1 MPVSHALTS
10 LRPAVACVAM
20 AVATM
25 AATSAHAVEPFTVG
39 DIRIEGLQRGDP
51 GSVFAALPFRV
62 GDEYNDDKGA
72 AALRALFATGLF
84 KDVRID
90 IENRVVVVVVE
101 ERALIASVNFIGLRE
116 FDKDTLAKA
125 LKDNGISEGQPYDKA
140 VIDRAEQE
148 IKRQYLTRSLY
159 GAEVVTT
166 ATPIERNRVNITFTV
181 SEGEVAK
188 IREIRIEGAKAFSE
202 SSLLDMMDLTTGGWL
217 TWYTKSD
224 RYARAKLNADLE
236 RIRAHY
242 LNRGYL
248 EFDVKS
254 TQVTISPDKQEIS
267 INVVIDEGQP
277 FTVTAVRLEGQ
288 FLGRE
293 EDFRQR
299 VRIRPGEPYRG
310 DDVTATTRA
319 FSDLYGAYGYAFAR
333 VEPRTEID
341 RKSGQVVVV
350 LQGQPGQRV
359 NVRRVNIAGNTVTR
373 DEVIRREFRQ
383 FESAWYDSAK
393 IKLSRDRVERLGFF
407 DEVTVDTQEVPGSPD
422 QVDLLLTVKEKQTG
436 SLQLAA
442 GYSSAGLSFSGAIRK
457 ENVFGTGNYL
467 GLEVNTSRLSRNL
480 VVSTVDPYF
489 TDDGVSRAVDVYYRT
504 SKPLNSLAESYQLA
518 TPGMSVRFG
527 VPFTE
532 YDTVFFGV
540 GIEQTI
546 IGSTIGVPNSYF
558 TFVET
563 FGNHAISVPLT
574 VGWAREERDNVL
586 VPTKGRYQRVNL
598 DFSVAGDVHY
608 ARLNA
613 QYQQYFSVTNKLTL
627 GINGEV
633 GLGYGLGGKPYPLFK
648 NFYGGGLGSVRV
660 FEQGSFGG
668 VDITGAYDGG
678 SKKLNLNS
686 ELYFPVPG
694 SGNDKSLRIF
704 AFADAGNVWR
714 DFNQNNYTRN
724 ERDREGGQSGT
735 LEDLRASA
743 GIGLSWISPVGP
755 LKLSYGTPLRSF
767 RGDKIQRFQ
776 FQIGTAF

>member
-1 MPVSHALTS
+1 MPFPFALTS
-10 LRPAVACVAM
+10 LRPVPAYVALVA
-20 AVATM
+20 AATV
-25 AATSAHAVEPFTVG
+25 ATSARAVEPFKIG

-51 GSVFAALPFRV
+51 GSVFGALPFRI

-90 IENRVVVVVVE
+90 IEEQVVVIVVE
-101 ERALIASVNFIGLRE
+101 ERSLISSVNFIGLRE
-116 FDKDTLAKA
+116 FDKDTLSKA
-125 LKDNGISEGQPYDKA
+125 LKENGISEGQPYDKA

-181 SEGEVAK
+181 VEGDVAK
-188 IREIRIEGAKAFSE
+188 INDIRIEGARAFSE
-202 SSLLDMMDLTTGGWL
+202 STLLDLMDLTTGGWL
-217 TWYTKSD
+217 SWYTKSD
-224 RYARAKLNADLE
+224 RYSRAKLNADLE
-236 RIRAHY
+236 KIRAYY
-242 LNRGYL
+242 LNKGYL
-248 EFDVKS
+248 EFDVKT

-267 INVVIDEGQP
+267 ILIGIEEGQP
-277 FTVTAVRLEGQ
+277 YTVTGVKLEGQ
-288 FLGRE
+288 YLGRE
-293 EDFRQR
+293 EDFKQR
-299 VRIRPGEPYRG
+299 ITIKPGEPYRG
-310 DDVTATTRA
+310 DEVTATTRA
-319 FSDLYGAYGYAFAR
+319 FSDLYGTYGYAFAR
-333 VEPRTEID
+333 IEPRQDID
-341 RKSGQVVVV
+341 RKTGQVVIV
-350 LQGQPGQRV
+350 LQGSPGQRV
-359 NVRRVNIAGNTVTR
+359 NVRRVNIAGNTITR
-373 DEVIRREFRQ
+373 DEVLRREFRQ

-393 IKLSRDRVERLGFF
+393 IKLSRDRVERLGYFE
-407 DEVTVDTQEVPGSPD
+407 EVTVDTQEVPGSPD
-422 QVDLLLTVKEKQTG
+422 QVDLVLNVKEKQTG

-442 GYSSAGLSFSGAIRK
+442 GYSTAGLSFSGSIKK

-467 GLEVNTSRLSRNL
+467 GLEVNTSKLARNL

-489 TDDGVSRAVDVYYRT
+489 TDDGVSRALDVYYRT
-504 SKPLNSLAESYQLA
+504 SKPLNSQGDAYQLA
-518 TPGMSVRFG
+518 TPGAAVRFG

-532 YDTVFFGV
+532 YDTVFFGI
-540 GIEQTI
+540 GLEQTI
-546 IGSTIGVPNSYF
+546 IGTSAGVPNSYF
-558 TFVET
+558 TFVEN
-563 FGNHAISVPLT
+563 FGNHALSVPLT
-574 VGWAREERDNVL
+574 VGWAREERDNPL
-586 VPTKGRYQRVNL
+586 TPTKGRYQRVNL
-598 DFSVAGDVHY
+598 DFSIAGDVHY

-633 GLGYGLGGKPYPLFK
+633 GAGYGLSGKPYPIFK

-714 DFNQNNYTRN
+714 DRGQTDTVN
-724 ERDREGGQSGT
+724 ERDRDRGQTGT
-735 LEDLRASA
+735 LNDLRVSA

-755 LKLSYGTPLRSF
+755 LKLSYGTPLRAF
-767 RGDKIQRFQ
+767 TGDKIQRFQ
-776 FQIGTAF
+776 FQVGTAF

>member
-1 MPVSHALTS
+1 MPFPFALTS
-10 LRPAVACVAM
+10 LRPVPAYVALVAAAV
-20 AVATM
+20 VATP
-25 AATSAHAVEPFTVG
+25 ARAVEPFTIG

-62 GDEYNDDKGA
+62 GDQYNDDKGA

-90 IENRVVVVVVE
+90 IEGQVVVVVVE
-101 ERALIASVNFIGLRE
+101 ERALIASVNFLGLRE

-125 LKDNGISEGQPYDKA
+125 LKENGISEGQPYDKA

-181 SEGEVAK
+181 VEGDVAK
-188 IREIRIEGAKAFSE
+188 INQIRIEGSKAFSE
-202 SSLLDMMDLTTGGWL
+202 STLLDLMDLTTGGWL
-217 TWYTKSD
+217 SWYTKSD
-224 RYARAKLNADLE
+224 RYSRVKLNADLE
-236 RIRAHY
+236 TIRAYY

-248 EFDVKS
+248 EFDIKS

-267 INVVIDEGQP
+267 ITIVVEEGQP
-277 FTVTAVRLEGQ
+277 YTVAGVRLEGEY
-288 FLGRE
+288 LGRID
-293 EDFRQR
+293 DFRQL
-299 VRIRPGEPYRG
+299 VTIKPGAPYRG
-310 DDVTATTRA
+310 DEVTTTTRR
-319 FSDLYGAYGYAFAR
+319 FSELYGTYGYAFAR
-333 VEPRTEID
+333 IEPRQEID
-341 RKSGQVVVV
+341 RATGQVVIV
-350 LQGQPGQRV
+350 LQGSPGVRV

-383 FESAWYDSAK
+383 FESAWYDGAK
-393 IKLSRDRVERLGFF
+393 IKLSRDRVERLGYF
-407 DEVTVDTQEVPGSPD
+407 DEVTVDTQEVPGAPD
-422 QVDLLLTVKEKQTG
+422 QVDLVLNVKERQTG

-442 GYSSAGLSFSGAIRK
+442 GFSSAGLSFSGSIKK

-467 GLEVNTSRLSRNL
+467 GLELNTSKFSRAL

-489 TDDGVSRAVDVYYRT
+489 TDDGISRALDLYYRT
-504 SKPLNSLAESYQLA
+504 SKPLNSQAEAYQLA
-518 TPGMSVRFG
+518 TAGGAVRFG

-540 GIEQTI
+540 GAEQTI
-546 IGSTIGVPNSYF
+546 IGTATGIPQSYQD
-558 TFVET
+558 FVYQ
-563 FGNHAISVPLT
+563 FGNYALSLPLT
-574 VGWAREERDNVL
+574 VGWAREERDNPMI
-586 VPTKGRYQRVNL
+586 PTRGRYQRINL

-613 QYQQYFSVTNKLTL
+613 QYQQYIPIGTKLTL
-627 GINGEV
+627 GLNGEIGV
-633 GLGYGLGGKPYPLFK
+633 GYGLNGKEYPVFK

-668 VDITGAYDGG
+668 QDITGAYDGG

-714 DFNQNNYTRN
+714 DNANNP
-724 ERDREGGQSGT
+724 GQGQSGS
-735 LEDLRASA
+735 LDDLRASA
-743 GIGLSWISPVGP
+743 GLGLSWISPVGP

-776 FQIGTAF
+776 FQVGTAF